1 MEKLLNQTAKEN
13 LTNQQIND
21 NNNTIGKGKLEN
33 NNFKWLTEHSRQF
46 LAAGYI
52 NPEVS
57 AETRIR
63 EIADRAEEILGIK
76 GYGDKFFKYMSE
88 GFYSLASPVW
98 SNFGK
103 KRGLPISC
111 FGSNVSD
118 DMGNILYSQSEVGMM
133 SKLGGGTSGYFGHIR
148 HRGAAVTN
156 NGEASGSVHIMQLFE
171 SMVDVVSQGS
181 VRRGRFSPYLPI
193 EHKDIS
199 EFLDI
204 GTER

>member
-1 MEKLLNQTAKEN
+1 MEKLLKQTAKEN

-21 NNNTIGKGKLEN
+21 NNNTIGKGELEN

-103 KRGLPISC
+103 KEVFQLAALDLTSLMIWVI
-111 FGSNVSD
+111 FYIVS
-118 DMGNILYSQSEVGMM
+118 L
-133 SKLGGGTSGYFGHIR
+133 KL
-148 HRGAAVTN
+148 
-156 NGEASGSVHIMQLFE
+156 E
-171 SMVDVVSQGS
+171 
-181 VRRGRFSPYLPI
+181 
-193 EHKDIS
+193 
-199 EFLDI
+199 
-204 GTER
+204 